1 MFALDDLDRG
11 EEQLLQTNDELI
23 GFASTFTQRSR
34 WYAKSHCLERPD
46 SPPVGYIRRRSGWF
60 FWRSGVSFW
69 PSFFTVLLL
78 SVLGVYSWH
87 RRNVPGARRL

>member
-34 WYAKSHCLERPD
+34 
-46 SPPVGYIRRRSGWF
+46 
-60 FWRSGVSFW
+60 
-69 PSFFTVLLL
+69 
-78 SVLGVYSWH
+78 
-87 RRNVPGARRL
+87 